1 MISVFILRIVYEFV
15 LNKFYPK
22 FKYII
27 VEEKTGE
34 IPENHVLVVT
44 ERGSEIPSAIWLCG
58 FDEVG
63 LFDHLM
69 KSPPVYGFIGDA

>member
-1 MISVFILRIVYEFV
+1 MVFKEIKNINEF
-15 LNKFYPK
+15 Y
-22 FKYII
+22 
-27 VEEKTGE
+27 GE
-34 IPENHVLVVT
+34 IPENHDLVVT
-44 ERGSEIPSAIWLCG
+44 ERGSEIQSAIWLSG

>member
-1 MISVFILRIVYEFV
+1 V
-15 LNKFYPK
+15 
-22 FKYII
+22 
-27 VEEKTGE
+27 
-34 IPENHVLVVT
+34 IPENHDLVVT
-44 ERGSEIPSAIWLCG
+44 ERGSELPSAIWLSG

>member
-1 MISVFILRIVYEFV
+1 MVFKEIKKINEFEGV
-15 LNKFYPK
+15 
-22 FKYII
+22 
-27 VEEKTGE
+27 
-34 IPENHVLVVT
+34 IPENHDLVVT
-44 ERGSEIPSAIWLCG
+44 ERGSEIPSAIWLSG